1 MNLKEKINEDLKNA
15 MKSGE
20 TEKRDTLRMIGSMIK
35 NAEIEKGK
43 KESGLNDEEVVE
55 VLARAVKQR
64 KDSAEQYKAGNR
76 PDLAEKEEKEIEIIS
91 TYLPEQMSE
100 EEIAQAVKEVIGG
113 LNLEGKAD
121 IGKVMG
127 PVMGKLKG
135 KADGN
140 LVREIV
146 QKELNSLGE

>member
-1 MNLKEKINEDLKNA
+1 
-15 MKSGE
+15 MKSGDA
-20 TEKRDTLRMIGSMIK
+20 EKRDTLRMIGSMIK